1 MYTENEFILKINSKH
16 IKDICALAKMTST
29 SALAQMSSTSALAQR
44 LRKPLRAGQHPKGVL
59 REPATEARSA
69 EGSSNHSQTLSKGE
83 LKLNNAFSK
92 EITSRGDRG
101 TVLLF

>member
-1 MYTENEFILKINSKH
+1 
-16 IKDICALAKMTST
+16 
-29 SALAQMSSTSALAQR
+29 MSSISALAQR
-44 LRKPLRAGQHPKGVL
+44 LHKPLRAGQHPKGVL

-83 LKLNNAFSK
+83 FKLNNAISK
-92 EITSRGDRG
+92 EIKDRGDRG

>member
-1 MYTENEFILKINSKH
+1 MFSAS
-16 IKDICALAKMTST
+16 ALVQMTSRI
-29 SALAQMSSTSALAQR
+29 ALVQMSSASVLAQR
-44 LRKPLRAGQHPKGVL
+44 LRKP
-59 REPATEARSA
+59 ATEVRSA

>member
-1 MYTENEFILKINSKH
+1 MFSAS
-16 IKDICALAKMTST
+16 ALAQMTSRI
-29 SALAQMSSTSALAQR
+29 ALAQMSSISALAQR
-44 LRKPLRAGQHPKGVL
+44 LHKPLRAGQHPKGVL

-92 EITSRGDRG
+92 EITSRCDR
-101 TVLLF
+101 

>member
-1 MYTENEFILKINSKH
+1 MFS
-16 IKDICALAKMTST
+16 A
-29 SALAQMSSTSALAQR
+29 SALAQMTSRIALVQMSSASVLAQR
-44 LRKPLRAGQHPKGVL
+44 LRN
-59 REPATEARSA
+59 PATEVRSA

-83 LKLNNAFSK
+83 FKLNNAISK

>member
-1 MYTENEFILKINSKH
+1 MYTENEFILKINSIHRRHLCFSQDDFSKCFSQDDFS
-16 IKDICALAKMTST
+16 K
-29 SALAQMSSTSALAQR
+29 ALAQR

>member
-1 MYTENEFILKINSKH
+1 MCFSQDDFKNRFSTDDFKNRFSQDDFSK
-16 IKDICALAKMTST
+16 
-29 SALAQMSSTSALAQR
+29 ALAQR
-44 LRKPLRAGQHPKGVL
+44 LCKPLRAGQHPKGIL

>member
-1 MYTENEFILKINSKH
+1 MFSAS
-16 IKDICALAKMTST
+16 ALAQMTSRI
-29 SALAQMSSTSALAQR
+29 ALAQMSSISALAQR
-44 LRKPLRAGQHPKGVL
+44 LHKPLRAGQHPKGVL
-59 REPATEARSA
+59 REPATETRSA

-92 EITSRGDRG
+92 ESTSRGDRG

>member
-1 MYTENEFILKINSKH
+1 
-16 IKDICALAKMTST
+16 MTSI
-29 SALAQMSSTSALAQR
+29 SALARMTSRIALAQR
-44 LRKPLRAGQHPKGVL
+44 LHKPLRARQHPKGVL

-83 LKLNNAFSK
+83 FKLNNAISK
-92 EITSRGDRG
+92 EITNRGDRG

>member
-1 MYTENEFILKINSKH
+1 MYTENEFILKINSNR

-29 SALAQMSSTSALAQR
+29 SALAQR
-44 LRKPLRAGQHPKGVL
+44 LRKPLRADQHPKGVL
-59 REPATEARSA
+59 REPVTEVRSA
-69 EGSSNHSQTLSKGE
+69 EGSSNHSQTLNKGE

>member
-1 MYTENEFILKINSKH
+1 MYTENEFILKINSNR
-16 IKDICALAKMTST
+16 IKDICALAKMT
-29 SALAQMSSTSALAQR
+29 STSALAQR

-59 REPATEARSA
+59 REPVTEVRSA

>member
-1 MYTENEFILKINSKH
+1 MFS
-16 IKDICALAKMTST
+16 A
-29 SALAQMSSTSALAQR
+29 SALAQMTSRIALVQMSSASALAQR
-44 LRKPLRAGQHPKGVL
+44 L

-101 TVLLF
+101 TALLF

>member
-1 MYTENEFILKINSKH
+1 MYTENEFILKINSNR
-16 IKDICALAKMTST
+16 IKDICALAKMT
-29 SALAQMSSTSALAQR
+29 STSALAQR

-59 REPATEARSA
+59 REPVTEVRSA
-69 EGSSNHSQTLSKGE
+69 EGSNNYSKTLSKGE

>member
-1 MYTENEFILKINSKH
+1 MSSI
-16 IKDICALAKMTST
+16 
-29 SALAQMSSTSALAQR
+29 SALAQKPC
-44 LRKPLRAGQHPKGVL
+44 KPLRAGQHPKGVL

-69 EGSSNHSQTLSKGE
+69 EGSSSNHSQTLSKGE

-101 TVLLF
+101 TALLF

>member
-1 MYTENEFILKINSKH
+1 MYTENEFILKINSNR
-16 IKDICALAKMTST
+16 IKDICALAKMT
-29 SALAQMSSTSALAQR
+29 STSALAQR

-59 REPATEARSA
+59 RKPATEARSA

-92 EITSRGDRG
+92 EITSRGGRG

>member
-1 MYTENEFILKINSKH
+1 M
-16 IKDICALAKMTST
+16 
-29 SALAQMSSTSALAQR
+29 
-44 LRKPLRAGQHPKGVL
+44 PKGVL

>member
-1 MYTENEFILKINSKH
+1 MFS
-16 IKDICALAKMTST
+16 A
-29 SALAQMSSTSALAQR
+29 SALAQMSSISALAKMTSRIALAQI

-59 REPATEARSA
+59 REPATEALRA

-83 LKLNNAFSK
+83 FKLNNAFSK

>member
-1 MYTENEFILKINSKH
+1 
-16 IKDICALAKMTST
+16 MT
-29 SALAQMSSTSALAQR
+29 STSALAQR

-83 LKLNNAFSK
+83 SK
-92 EITSRGDRG
+92 Q
-101 TVLLF
+101 

>member
-1 MYTENEFILKINSKH
+1 MYTENEFILKINSNR
-16 IKDICALAKMTST
+16 IKDICALAKMT
-29 SALAQMSSTSALAQR
+29 STSALAQR

-83 LKLNNAFSK
+83 FKLNNAFSK